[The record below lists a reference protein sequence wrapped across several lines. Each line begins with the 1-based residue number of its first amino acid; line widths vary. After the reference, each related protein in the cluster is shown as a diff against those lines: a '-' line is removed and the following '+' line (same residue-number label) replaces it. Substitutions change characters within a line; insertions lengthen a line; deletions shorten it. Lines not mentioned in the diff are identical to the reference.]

1 MRLHAADWQF
11 WLDDRSRI
19 LRLAWLPYP
28 QLRPDAWQGACEGAR
43 AAGVHGLLV
52 PISWEHHAPAPDVL
66 DLDGST
72 AARRD
77 LSRLLAI
84 IADADLGLVPVA
96 DAARLPAW
104 LRGANGERPSL
115 WDQEYQDAVR
125 DWHEAVVQTVA
136 AIAPDATLLW
146 ALAEPPG
153 PDRAAAAVVTTYQ
166 SWLATRYDDPLDLA
180 REWQRD
186 VESFQSV
193 AAPGPGAV
201 PAEQRDWQLFGVSAR
216 AGTLSRL
223 AQPIREYLPEV
234 STALLVPDTRQALA
248 RAVQLQSVTDD
259 ASLHNP
265 ISHSDVVQAGASPDL
280 LATVAA
286 DEPSVVA
293 QLNALA
299 LDEWRPAT
307 VWQQPTITRLRNET
321 AGPVQDRA
329 LWRQS
334 MAALARGSRSLGWTV
349 AAAPGRG
356 IIHDAQGAINRTAT
370 AALGE
375 GDRAGAGGPD
385 WSAVAPVAR
394 FLDSYEELLVRSTPV
409 YDPLVVLWDGLSEL
423 VTAPDEALAESG
435 SGQLLTLLGTAGWQ
449 PECLDLS
456 TLDDETLGEFR
467 AAIIIGHGY
476 LDLEAYGRL
485 VVYAVGGGH
494 VLTVGRPIYADES
507 GRRIN
512 TRLLYPRPMTTRSA
526 PSERSA
532 GHHRRLWQ
540 RLRTL
545 FRGQPPPLFGTESS
559 KVPLANEPLAFEA
572 GPGDDLWWQW
582 HGSRRGPTVAYRA
595 AAHRG
600 STTVI
605 GAPLQPPSARSAAD
619 GTALRRL
626 IADLLEPLVPRRLV
640 PEPHLALDL
649 ALRQVETGEALLI
662 ASNPGPT
669 QRGTIRLR
677 SLAALGLGLGGA
689 LRAEVIAA
697 AGESTAHIE
706 DDGSTLSVVVDAGD
720 ALVVRLR

>member
-1 MRLHAADWQF
+1 MRLHAADWQY
-11 WLDDRSRI
+11 WLDDRPRI

-28 QLRPDAWQGACEGAR
+28 QLQPEAWQGACVQAS

-52 PISWEHHAPAPDVL
+52 PISWAHHAPAPDVL

-84 IADADLGLVPVA
+84 IADADLGLIPVVDTA
-96 DAARLPAW
+96 QLPAW
-104 LRGANGERPSL
+104 VRGGDGEHSRL
-115 WDQEYQDAVR
+115 GDRERQEAAG

-153 PDRAAAAVVTTYQ
+153 PDRAAAATVTAYQ
-166 SWLATRYDDPLDLA
+166 SWLAARYDDSHDLA

-186 VESFQSV
+186 VESFRSV
-193 AAPGPGAV
+193 AVPGPGAV
-201 PAEQRDWQLFGVSAR
+201 PAEQRDWQLFDVSVR
-216 AGTLSRL
+216 AETLGRL
-223 AQPIREYLPEV
+223 VQPIREYLPEV
-234 STALLVPDTRQALA
+234 STVLLVPDTRPALA
-248 RAVQLQSVTDD
+248 RAVQLQAVADD
-259 ASLHNP
+259 ASTAL
-265 ISHSDVVQAGASPDL
+265 DL

-293 QLNALA
+293 QLNALV

-307 VWQQPTITRLRNET
+307 VWQQPTIGVGALATAPAPRQQSEP
-321 AGPVQDRA
+321 AGPLEERA

-334 MAALARGSRSLGWTV
+334 MAALARGSRSLGWSV
-349 AAAPGRG
+349 AATTRARDDTPAPGG
-356 IIHDAQGAINRTAT
+356 
-370 AALGE
+370 
-375 GDRAGAGGPD
+375 

-394 FLDSYEELLVRSTPV
+394 FLDRYEELLARSTPV

-423 VTAPDEALAESG
+423 VTAPDEALAESAN
-435 SGQLLTLLGTAGWQ
+435 GQLLTLLGTAGWQ

-476 LDLEAYGRL
+476 LELEAYGRL
-485 VVYAVGGGH
+485 VVYTVGGGH
-494 VLTVGRPIYADES
+494 LLTVGRPIHADES

-512 TRLLYPRPMTTRSA
+512 TGFLYPRPAST

-532 GHHRRLWQ
+532 RRHGLRQ

-545 FRGQPPPLFGTESS
+545 FRGQPSPRFGTEGSN
-559 KVPLANEPLAFEA
+559 VPLTSEPLTFAA

-582 HGSRRGPTVAYRA
+582 HGSRRGPPVAYRA
-595 AAHRG
+595 AVRRG

-605 GAPLQPPSARSAAD
+605 GVPLRPPPAGSAAD
-619 GTALRRL
+619 GAALRRL
-626 IADLLEPLVPRRLV
+626 ITDLLEPLAPRRLA

-649 ALRQVETGEALLI
+649 SLRQVDTGEALLI
-662 ASNPGPT
+662 ASNTGAT
-669 QRGTIRLR
+669 QRGAIRLH
-677 SLAALGLGLGGA
+677 SLAALGLGGV

-697 AGESTAHIE
+697 AGDSMAHVG